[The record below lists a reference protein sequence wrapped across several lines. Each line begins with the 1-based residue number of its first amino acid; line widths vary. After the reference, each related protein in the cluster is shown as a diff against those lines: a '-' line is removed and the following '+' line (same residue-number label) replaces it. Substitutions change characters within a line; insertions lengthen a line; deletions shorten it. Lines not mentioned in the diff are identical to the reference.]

1 MTAMV
6 DGNRAG
12 EKTDM
17 EQVIKNIFSHSNV
30 PQKNMLV
37 IKLIV
42 SDSVI
47 KIVSCPGKN
56 VFATGLIR
64 RQFMQERLAV
74 FIQKTN
80 SSSRRLV
87 HL

>member
-1 MTAMV
+1 MV

-42 SDSVI
+42 SDSYI
-47 KIVSCPGKN
+47 CWIS
-56 VFATGLIR
+56 T
-64 RQFMQERLAV
+64 
-74 FIQKTN
+74 
-80 SSSRRLV
+80 
-87 HL
+87 